1 MRIINKD
8 ELKIDKKLGME
19 LKKRVFIYP
28 TDTIY
33 GIGCDATNAKLVG
46 KIRAIKQ
53 SQDQPFSVI
62 IPNKNMIFQYCRTD
76 EKTNDWVKK
85 LPGPYTLIFN
95 VKKKFVADNVN
106 PKGNTIGIRIPNHWF
121 YDCIKK
127 MKVPIVTTS
136 ANISGQDFMTSLEDL
151 DEDIKR
157 QVDFV
162 IYDGPIK
169 GRPSN
174 IVHLEKEVVEIKDRS
189 KPSVKEK
196 IRNIKRIIKER
207 RPRPVKALRKLRS
220 KIKI

>member
-1 MRIINKD
+1 MRVINKD
-8 ELKIDKKLGME
+8 ELKLDKKLLSE
-19 LKKRVFIYP
+19 LKKSIFIYP

-33 GIGCDATNAKLVG
+33 GIGCDANNTKLVQ
-46 KIRAIKQ
+46 KIRKMKHNLEM
-53 SQDQPFSVI
+53 PFSVI
-62 IPNKNMIFQYCRTD
+62 IPNKNMIFQYCETD
-76 EKTNDWVKK
+76 EKTKEWMKK

-95 VKKKFVADNVN
+95 VKKKFIADNVN

-127 MKVPIVTTS
+127 MKIPIVTTS

-157 QVDFV
+157 QVDFIV
-162 IYDGPIK
+162 YDGPIK

-174 IVHLEKEVVEIKDRS
+174 IVHLEKEVVEIMDRS

-196 IRNIKRIIKER
+196 IRKIKRIIKNR
-207 RPRPVKALRKLRS
+207 KPLKFLR
-220 KIKI
+220 I